1 MFSQKANTIKS
12 REDIE
17 NIKQYLKDM
26 KKDGRLTKSYDR
38 HLLHFILG
46 INTCYNVNELLNL
59 RWSALYDDIYKDIRN
74 YIEYGEYKFYLNHSC
89 KTALYEY
96 IDTYG
101 IPNNDEYIFAAKS
114 NAQQPMTLETI
125 NVILR
130 RIEKH
135 LQLPY
140 NLSAFSLRRT
150 FVYWQI
156 IYCKRDYNKIVK
168 LKELLNIAT
177 MNKSDINTFAEYEF
191 NNDKI
196 YINDV
201 NL

>member
-1 MFSQKANTIKS
+1 MLSKKANTIKS

-26 KKDGRLTKSYDR
+26 KKDGHYTKSCDL

-101 IPNNDEYIFAAKS
+101 TPNNDEYIFAAKS
-114 NAQQPMTLETI
+114 NAKQPMTLETI

-156 IYCKRDYNKIVK
+156 VYCKRDYNKIVK

-191 NNDKI
+191 DNDKI